1 MKLYHG
7 TNKDFDRIDLLKSKP
22 NKDFGRGFYL
32 SADYEQA
39 LNMAQVKVEQ
49 LEIGSPIVQS
59 YLIEDDVLNDLNVLR
74 FEGYSEEW
82 AKFILLNRNNP
93 TEKPVHEYDVVIGP
107 IANDRVG
114 VQLWRYENR
123 SIDLPDMNEKTEMM
137 ADMVKNLAVLLTEQN
152 REMTMEEALATV
164 FNSETYRK
172 VIDERTHF
180 YYQSYY
186 YVFAFLKEELMKGKF
201 E

>member
-7 TNKDFDRIDLLKSKP
+7 TNMDFDRIDLLKSKP

-59 YLIEDDVLNDLNVLR
+59 YLVEDEVLNDMSVLR
-74 FEGYSEEW
+74 FDGYSEEW
-82 AKFILLNRNNP
+82 AKFILLNRNNL
-93 TEKPVHEYDVVIGP
+93 TEKPAHEYDVVIGP

-114 VQLWRYENR
+114 VQLWRYENHT
-123 SIDLPDMNEKTEMM
+123 IDLPTL
-137 ADMVKNLAVLLTEQN
+137 VRNLQ
-152 REMTMEEALATV
+152 
-164 FNSETYRK
+164 Y
-172 VIDERTHF
+172 
-180 YYQSYY
+180 
-186 YVFAFLKEELMKGKF
+186 MKGVTFHYFFGTERAIKLLKRI
-201 E
+201 

>member
-7 TNKDFDRIDLLKSKP
+7 TNKDFDKIDLSKSKP

-49 LEIGSPIVQS
+49 LETGNLVVQT
-59 YLIEDDVLNDLNVLR
+59 YEIADDVWDNLRVLR
-74 FEGYSEEW
+74 FDNYSEEW

-93 TEKPVHEYDVVIGP
+93 TNLLVHEYDIVIGP

-114 VQLWRYENR
+114 VQLWKYENR
-123 SIDLPDMNEKTEMM
+123 SIDLPTL
-137 ADMVKNLAVLLTEQN
+137 VHNLQ
-152 REMTMEEALATV
+152 
-164 FNSETYRK
+164 Y
-172 VIDERTHF
+172 
-180 YYQSYY
+180 
-186 YVFAFLKEELMKGKF
+186 MKGVTIQYFFGTERAIKLLQRI
-201 E
+201 